1 MLVDLFW
8 CAMGGSQLL
17 QFVTDRRMFL
27 LGLLSR
33 GFFSRLALSLL
44 LFETLPLAA
53 GSLFLCQ
60 PPRLLFLFS
69 PPSCLFLLSSSFG
82 FPTSL
87 LFGLPS
93 QEFLP
98 GAPFLFLLL
107 PASLFLDF
115 SEMVLEN
122 LLGLETMLIVHRG
135 SCIDGGI
142 VHRLAF
148 TVYLILT
155 FVKGSPVI
163 LVDLFQLLMM

>member
-17 QFVTDRRMFL
+17 QFVPDWRLFL
-27 LGLLSR
+27 
-33 GFFSRLALSLL
+33 LSLL
-44 LFETLPLAA
+44 SSGLFSCLTLSPFLFETLALAA
-53 GSLFLCQ
+53 RSLFLRR
-60 PPRLLFLFS
+60 PPRPLFLFS
-69 PPSCLFLLSSSFG
+69 PPSCLFPSSSFG
-82 FPTSL
+82 FPASL
-87 LFGLPS
+87 LFGLSS

-98 GAPFLFLLL
+98 GTSFLFLLL

-135 SCIDGGI
+135 SRIDGGI

-148 TVYLILT
+148 TVYLILP
-155 FVKGSPVI
+155 FVKGSPVV